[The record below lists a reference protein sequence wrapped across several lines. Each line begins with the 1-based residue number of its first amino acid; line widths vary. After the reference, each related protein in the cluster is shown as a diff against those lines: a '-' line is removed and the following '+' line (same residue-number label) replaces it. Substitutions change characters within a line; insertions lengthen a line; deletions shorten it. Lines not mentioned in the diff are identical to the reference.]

1 MSIIFQID
9 SFVLDEQVEAVELSD
24 DEDDDDDDL
33 EDDEESDDDD
43 EEEEEEEEEED
54 EEEENFLLDGVK
66 LEDDLDQGAAAAGGG
81 NISAAVGDIYP
92 EVDPETQAKLE
103 ALFETAGIG
112 KLDGE
117 TKQLTDPEVKILQQK
132 IYYRKFVGKRPSKPL
147 VDEAAAF

>member
-43 EEEEEEEEEED
+43 EEEEEEEED

-66 LEDDLDQGAAAAGGG
+66 LEDDLDQGAAAAAGGG